1 VRDAVAKR
9 EGVGLRNM
17 TDSVADDESAE
28 YLEGD
33 YLTVEQL
40 ARLRQVTPA
49 AVRAQLRAGNLAGEQ
64 VLQGQRTVWRI
75 PVGAAR
81 GYLGKSAGSSS
92 PTPRTPGP
100 PRPTPPP
107 SSVPAPVPTP
117 TPARAPAPA
126 RVEALEAE
134 VRRLRRQLADLA
146 DAHRRLLDAVTS
158 GLAEEG

>member
-1 VRDAVAKR
+1 
-9 EGVGLRNM
+9 LRNM
-17 TDSVADDESAE
+17 TDPVADDESAE

-92 PTPRTPGP
+92 PTPRAPGP
-100 PRPTPPP
+100 PRPAPPP

-117 TPARAPAPA
+117 TRAPAPA

-158 GLAEEG
+158 GLSEEG

>member
-1 VRDAVAKR
+1 MIHPV
-9 EGVGLRNM
+9 
-17 TDSVADDESAE
+17 TDDESAE
-28 YLEGD
+28 YLDGD
-33 YLTVEQL
+33 YVTVEQL

-81 GYLGKSAGSSS
+81 GSLGKSAGSSS
-92 PTPRTPGP
+92 PPSATQPA
-100 PRPTPPP
+100 PPP
-107 SSVPAPVPTP
+107 STALPPTDPPPAPA
-117 TPARAPAPA
+117 PARPPA

-158 GLAEEG
+158 GLSEEY